1 MKCVVY
7 FLFLTA
13 LLTGCD
19 AYRRINMKNY
29 SGDKASI
36 TWAIKMDSINSS
48 PFFISSDREVTF
60 NLSPVPP
67 GNVIKMSF
75 GHGTWRPRQLNNL
88 IDDLDSL
95 VIQSKHGT
103 QSFRTEE
110 DIRKFLMPRRKK
122 IDKSRIDILID
133 Q

>member
-1 MKCVVY
+1 
-7 FLFLTA
+7 
-13 LLTGCD
+13 
-19 AYRRINMKNY
+19 MKNY

-110 DIRKFLMPRRKK
+110 EIRKFLMPRRKK

>member
-1 MKCVVY
+1 MKCLVY
-7 FLFLTA
+7 SLFLTA

-19 AYRRINMKNY
+19 AFRRINMKNT
-29 SGDKASI
+29 SGEKASI

-60 NLSPVPP
+60 NLSPDPP

-75 GHGTWRPRQLNNL
+75 GHGTWHPRQLKNL

-95 VIQSKHGT
+95 VIKSKHGT
-103 QSFRTEE
+103 QTFKSEE
-110 DIRKFLMPRRKK
+110 DISKFLMP
-122 IDKSRIDILID
+122 
-133 Q
+133 

>member
-19 AYRRINMKNY
+19 AFRRINIKNY

-122 IDKSRIDILID
+122 IDKSRIDIVID

>member
-19 AYRRINMKNY
+19 AFRRINMKNY

-110 DIRKFLMPRRKK
+110 EIRKFLMPRRKK

>member
-110 DIRKFLMPRRKK
+110 EIRKFLMPRRKK